1 MTKTSSHVKSTVSNN
16 EETIVMEE
24 EAVLVNHDITAIVNG
39 RSNTSIA
46 GSMHST
52 TKQMFDTMINQMGIQ
67 AVNVFLCWQ

>member
-1 MTKTSSHVKSTVSNN
+1 
-16 EETIVMEE
+16 MEE